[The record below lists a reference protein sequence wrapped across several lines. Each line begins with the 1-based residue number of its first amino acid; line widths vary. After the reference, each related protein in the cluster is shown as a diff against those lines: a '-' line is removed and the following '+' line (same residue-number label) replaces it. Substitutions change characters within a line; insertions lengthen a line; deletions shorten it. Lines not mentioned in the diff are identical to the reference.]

1 MAALTKAERRLL
13 QEQAY
18 PARFSDGSE
27 WIGIARAAAAQPAVR
42 NYTED
47 EWQAIA
53 GGPRALIPR
62 TFTAAGAF
70 AVRGAYED
78 ERLKAQ
84 LVTLAGE
91 DTIRSTMH
99 EFAAGMRAARSPTE
113 LGPPRIALHILSEA
127 LQKPARRDT
136 FTQIVKAAGLDVRP
150 VRLR

>member
-1 MAALTKAERRLL
+1 MGALTSAERRRL
-13 QEQAY
+13 QEVAY
-18 PARFSDGSE
+18 PDRFSDGSA
-27 WIGIARAAAAQPAVR
+27 WIDIARAAAAQPAVR

-62 TFTAAGAF
+62 TFTAAGSF
-70 AVRGAYED
+70 AVRGAYEA

-91 DTIRSTMH
+91 DQVRGVVH
-99 EFAAGMRAARSPTE
+99 EFAAGVRGARSPTE
-113 LGPPRIALHILSEA
+113 LGPPRIALLILSEA

>member
-1 MAALTKAERRLL
+1 MTKAEERRLL

-18 PARFSDGSE
+18 PDRFSDGGA
-27 WIGIARAAAAQPAVR
+27 WINIAHAAAAQPAVR

-70 AVRGAYED
+70 AVRSAYEA

-84 LVTLAGE
+84 LLSLAGE
-91 DTIRSTMH
+91 KTIRTAIH
-99 EFAAGMRAARSPTE
+99 QFAAGMRAAKSPTE
-113 LGPPRIALHILSEA
+113 LGPPHIALLILSEA